1 MFAAVEPRAALTL
14 GPALQHRQESIH
26 GAWTP
31 RGALHRPGPELRP
44 SAAHDLRR
52 RRPSAA
58 TPAIPRLGKS
68 QPVSRMLLHHSLYHV
83 GHPSS
88 GNTPAGEAPP
98 RRAAVVLAG
107 AAQSPTEPRNH
118 HRWFTH
124 GAKTLLD
131 PSAGPISPQ
140 NAGLEE
146 VRRCAAAELQSL
158 ATCAA
163 AVAPLQPEPP
173 DLEATV

>member
-1 MFAAVEPRAALTL
+1 MHLCFDLFPDAVRAPPLDDSADATL
-14 GPALQHRQESIH
+14 L
-26 GAWTP
+26 
-31 RGALHRPGPELRP
+31 LLRP
-44 SAAHDLRR
+44 SRA
-52 RRPSAA
+52 
-58 TPAIPRLGKS
+58 LGKI
-68 QPVSRMLLHHSLYHV
+68 QPVSLMLFHHSLYPV

-88 GNTPAGEAPP
+88 GNAPDGEAPP

-146 VRRCAAAELQSL
+146 VW
-158 ATCAA
+158 
-163 AVAPLQPEPP
+163 
-173 DLEATV
+173 